1 MAEKLPSSPS
11 LAGEPGS
18 VKAKILKLGLSEVD
32 ESNIVPVTL
41 DKLTP
46 EQQKDLDTMMQQA
59 WNQFL
64 SSFTETRK
72 GTLVQKY
79 KVKVVADVP
88 GTDSSKDGEVK
99 QAPGGSA
106 QPSDKGAA
114 HNPQENKDDGSQGVQ
129 GVGSQEVQGGGINQ
143 DGNAARLQFNN
154 FQDQV
159 DYAVHHALVNQSG
172 ILVNT
177 LSNMVKSMVDGS
189 IAEYQTTGPVYLQ
202 GGTFP
207 NYRPLITDNQQA
219 I

>member
-1 MAEKLPSSPS
+1 M
-11 LAGEPGS
+11 
-18 VKAKILKLGLSEVD
+18 
-32 ESNIVPVTL
+32 
-41 DKLTP
+41 
-46 EQQKDLDTMMQQA
+46 
-59 WNQFL
+59 

-88 GTDSSKDGEVK
+88 GTGSSKDGEVK
-99 QAPGGSA
+99 QALDGSA
-106 QPSDKGAA
+106 QPTDKGAA
-114 HNPQENKDDGSQGVQ
+114 DGFQWDQGDGSQGVQ
-129 GVGSQEVQGGGINQ
+129 GIGSQGVQGDGSQGFKGANLNQ
-143 DGNAARLQFNN
+143 VSNAAQLQFNN

-159 DYAVHHALVNQSG
+159 DYAVHHALINQSG

-189 IAEYQTTGPVYLQ
+189 IADYQTTGPVYLQ

-219 I
+219 V